1 MGQPFGTPLEA
12 ITVLFGP
19 HGLIRVPAAL
29 TIVITGTVRMPITPA
44 IKLTARVV
52 PWTEAKENADAV
64 CSDVRVRALW
74 LERRPGR
81 ATVKPSQEPSQIIQV
96 F

>member
-29 TIVITGTVRMPITPA
+29 TIVITGTVRRFCYLITLEGTALEAFA
-44 IKLTARVV
+44 IDTIR
-52 PWTEAKENADAV
+52 
-64 CSDVRVRALW
+64 S
-74 LERRPGR
+74 
-81 ATVKPSQEPSQIIQV
+81 
-96 F
+96 